1 MASNLIGVIP
11 AAGRGA
17 RAYPYTRVIPKAML
31 DICGE
36 PVLHYTV
43 TTMRDQLGIRDI
55 IIVVGEHGES
65 IRRHF
70 GDGERYGVRIGYV
83 QNEHIE
89 LGLAHSVL
97 LARTQVPDEHFVV
110 MLSDELYWNSNHREL
125 LERDY
130 ANAAAT
136 LAIRAHSS
144 NKDIRKNFG
153 VELEGERV
161 VRVIEKPPSSANGLL
176 GCGTYVFSRAIFDVL
191 ERRYARDA
199 PQKGDLTAAIQE
211 LIASG
216 APVNRFALTGD
227 YINVNYQEDIHY
239 ARSIVRR
246 GRLETAKVSVVMPCD
261 SSLAVI
267 EDMLRNAQR
276 QPRVDEV
283 VLVARH
289 ADPGLEELAAGHGA
303 KLVVVDG
310 GSRAAYGEL
319 FRTGIAASTGDI
331 VVLTM
336 DDESF
341 DLGDV
346 SKLLGYMCEADLVL
360 GTRTTGQL
368 VQQGSNLN
376 WAARVGNYAL
386 AKLIQVL
393 WAGRGVRLT
402 DVGCTFRALWCVTYD
417 QISADL
423 QSRGPEIAPEM
434 IVEALRHRLWVIEIP
449 INYCRTTDET
459 RIRVEHRNIG
469 VFFSMAALIISKR
482 LRAA

>member
-55 IIVVGEHGES
+55 VIIVGEHGEN

-70 GDGERYGVRIGYV
+70 GDGARYGVRIRYV

-97 LARTQVPDEHFVV
+97 LARTQLTDEHFVV

-125 LERDY
+125 LETDY
-130 ANAAAT
+130 ASAAAT

-153 VELEGERV
+153 VELRDERV

-176 GCGTYVFSRAIFDVL
+176 GCGTYVFSPAIFDVL
-191 ERRYARDA
+191 ERRYTRDA
-199 PQKGDLTAAIQE
+199 PQKGDLTAAIEE

-227 YINVNYQEDIHY
+227 YINVNFQEDIHY

-267 EDMLRNAQR
+267 EDMLRNARR

-283 VLVARH
+283 VLVARQTS
-289 ADPGLEELAAGHGA
+289 AALEQLGARHDA
-303 KLVVVDG
+303 KLVVVEG
-310 GSRAAYGEL
+310 PTRAYGEL

-341 DLGDV
+341 DLGDT

-402 DVGCTFRALWCVTYD
+402 DVGCTFRALWRGTYD
-417 QISADL
+417 QISNDL
-423 QSRGPEIAPEM
+423 QSAGPEI
-434 IVEALRHRLWVIEIP
+434 LSSTL
-449 INYCRTTDET
+449 
-459 RIRVEHRNIG
+459 G
-469 VFFSMAALIISKR
+469 S
-482 LRAA
+482 